1 MTYRFSN
8 EDWKRIRQFS
18 VRLEREFGRSRR
30 LADLLK
36 AWATIV
42 SEVEQGYKLGIED
55 YTNDLAIRDILQ
67 ELIQILSPDGQVV
80 LKQLI
85 EPMDARFLQ
94 ATRPV
99 DRPLLPP
106 LGDESLGFWWY
117 RIPKEAGEDLLRDLH
132 REGFV

>member
-1 MTYRFSN
+1 MAYHFSKD
-8 EDWKRIRQFS
+8 DWKH
-18 VRLEREFGRSRR
+18 VREFLRKLERESGRRWR

-36 AWATIV
+36 EWEAFV
-42 SEVEQGYKLGIED
+42 LEVEQGYKLGIED
-55 YTNDLAIRDILQ
+55 YTNDLATRDLLQ
-67 ELIQILSPDGQVV
+67 EIIQSLSHEGQAS

-85 EPMDARFLQ
+85 EPMDARLLK

-117 RIPKEAGEDLLRDLH
+117 RIPKKAGEDLLTDLS